1 MWLTRGSSVLF
12 GSALFVV
19 LCVFVRVC
27 VFVWPLEI
35 VCFEGSVA
43 LCVCSADCTRPSV
56 LLLFTMSVLI
66 FVKWSL
72 SLELP
77 HTPYVVYPRSF
88 VYVSSSHLLLPYLY
102 FLHFELNLLA
112 RKSHACSEH
121 LD

>member
-1 MWLTRGSSVLF
+1 MGSLSHSVKSYIYVFSDVGGILCGCVF
-12 GSALFVV
+12 AC
-19 LCVFVRVC
+19 LCVASRDC
-27 VFVWPLEI
+27 VFRGE
-35 VCFEGSVA
+35 VA

-72 SLELP
+72 SLELS

-102 FLHFELNLLA
+102 FLYFELN
-112 RKSHACSEH
+112 
-121 LD
+121 